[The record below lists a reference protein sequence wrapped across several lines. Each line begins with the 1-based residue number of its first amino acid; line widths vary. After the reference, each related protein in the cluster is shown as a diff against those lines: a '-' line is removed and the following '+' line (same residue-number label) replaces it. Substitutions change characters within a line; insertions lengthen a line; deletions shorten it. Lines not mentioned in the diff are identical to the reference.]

1 MVARRSKRP
10 RVQEGDD
17 AKSDSEE
24 TIARLKGTILKLE
37 EELQQA
43 LKHRSAN
50 DSARETADAV
60 GVSVD
65 LGLQPNIEQN

>member
-24 TIARLKGTILKLE
+24 TIARLKGTISKLE
-37 EELQQA
+37 EELQD
-43 LKHRSAN
+43 LKQRIAN